1 MKTDNNA
8 LLEFEKFM
16 AIRLKSSTDFVEG
29 HFDSL
34 KDISVSNEPAT
45 IFPPNGIYISGVSEV
60 NDFNQKGASN
70 FLPGA
75 ENKFEVIHQYACDSL
90 AYWTGIQ
97 RSTVNVKGRDSAVI
111 SISESPKS
119 SEKSKAI
126 GSFCIDMPINWPN
139 NRDGL
144 ANRQI
149 KRLCAANH
157 WRLFKLL
164 CIAAFT

>member
-29 HFDSL
+29 HFHSL

-75 ENKFEVIHQYACDSL
+75 ENKFEVIHQDVCDSL

-97 RSTVNVKGRDSAVI
+97 RSTVNVKGRDTAVI
-111 SISESPKS
+111 FNLRITEIFRK
-119 SEKSKAI
+119 EQ
-126 GSFCIDMPINWPN
+126 GNWKLMH
-139 NRDGL
+139 RHADKL
-144 ANRQI
+144 AE
-149 KRLCAANH
+149 
-157 WRLFKLL
+157 
-164 CIAAFT
+164 